1 MTEVLGAYIHFLLK
15 YLGACGVSGTGVGT
29 FLIDALG
36 NHCPHLQFCT
46 VKKAVFGGSDRRDDN
61 HYRSRSLPTCAV
73 GSLRC
78 ADSSNQNG
86 EVNVRFKA
94 MCELCS
100 LGELFSAHSSH
111 IEINHM

>member
-73 GSLRC
+73 GSLRR
-78 ADSSNQNG
+78 ADNSSQNG
-86 EVNVRFKA
+86 EVNVRFKS
-94 MCELCS
+94 MCRSCN
-100 LGELFSAHSSH
+100 LGERFSLQLLH
-111 IEINHM
+111 IEIIYM